1 MEIRGRDLITGLP
14 KTVTVYS
21 SEMLEAL
28 TECAEQ
34 IVEAV
39 HSILEKTPP
48 ELSADIINKGI
59 VLTGG
64 GALINGLDELLQ
76 KELDV
81 PVYIA
86 ESPLTCVAEGTG
98 VLLNNLYLIEK

>member
-39 HSILEKTPP
+39 HSILEKHHQ
-48 ELSADIINKGI
+48 NY
-59 VLTGG
+59 
-64 GALINGLDELLQ
+64 LQ
-76 KELDV
+76 
-81 PVYIA
+81 I
-86 ESPLTCVAEGTG
+86 
-98 VLLNNLYLIEK
+98 

>member
-1 MEIRGRDLITGLP
+1 MKK
-14 KTVTVYS
+14 KT
-21 SEMLEAL
+21 
-28 TECAEQ
+28 
-34 IVEAV
+34 
-39 HSILEKTPP
+39 
-48 ELSADIINKGI
+48 LS
-59 VLTGG
+59 TH
-64 GALINGLDELLQ
+64 LLRLR